1 MERVICLILGYAF
14 GLFQTGYFIGRM
26 NGIDIRTTGSK
37 NAGTTNV
44 LRTLG
49 TKAGLIVFA
58 GDALKCILAIVIV
71 RLIFRGSCGDYLPLL
86 EIYTGAGVVVGHN
99 FPFFMK
105 FRGGKGIAAT
115 GGMIIAFDALCTALG
130 LLAFFGAFLTTH
142 YVSLGSL
149 LVYAGFMIEVVV
161 LGQLGHFGM
170 TQPYLNEMYIVV
182 FLMTIMA
189 YWKHKE
195 NIKRLLTGTERKTY
209 LSKKK
214 QEEQKA
220 QQAGKEPEGE
230 QQNE

>member
-1 MERVICLILGYAF
+1 MERVICLILGYIF

-58 GDALKCILAIVIV
+58 GDALKCILAIVFI
-71 RLIFRGSCGDYLPLL
+71 RLIFGRTCADYLPLL

-99 FPFFMK
+99 FPFYMK

-115 GGMIIAFDALCTALG
+115 GGMIIAFDPICLGLG
-130 LLAFFGAFLTTH
+130 LLTFFGAFLTTH

-149 LVYAGFMIEVVV
+149 LVYTGFMIEVVV
-161 LGQLGHFGM
+161 LGQMGHFAM
-170 TQPYLNEMYIVV
+170 AQPYLNEMYIVV
-182 FLMTIMA
+182 LLMTIMA
-189 YWKHKE
+189 YWKHRE

>member
-1 MERVICLILGYAF
+1 MERVICLILGYIF

-58 GDALKCILAIVIV
+58 GDALKCILAIIIV
-71 RLIFRGSCGDYLPLL
+71 RLVFGQTCADYLPLL

-99 FPFFMK
+99 FPFYMK
-105 FRGGKGIAAT
+105 FKGGKGIAAT
-115 GGMIIAFDALCTALG
+115 GGMIIAFDQICLGLG
-130 LLAFFGAFLTTH
+130 LLTFFGAFLTTH

-149 LVYAGFMIEVVV
+149 LVYTGFMIEVVV
-161 LGQLGHFGM
+161 LGQMGHFAM
-170 TQPYLNEMYIVV
+170 AQPYLIEMYIVV
-182 FLMTIMA
+182 LFMTIMA

-195 NIKRLLTGTERKTY
+195 NIKRLLMGTERKTY

-230 QQNE
+230 QHNE

>member
-1 MERVICLILGYAF
+1 MERVVCLILGYVF
-14 GLFQTGYFIGRM
+14 GLFQTGYFIGKM

-58 GDALKCILAIVIV
+58 GDALKCILAILIV
-71 RLIFRGSCGDYLPLL
+71 KLIFGKTCADFLPLL
-86 EIYTGAGVVVGHN
+86 EIYTGLGVVVGHN
-99 FPFFMK
+99 FPFFLH

-115 GGMIIAFDALCTALG
+115 GGMIIAFDALCTGLG
-130 LLAFFGAFLTTH
+130 LLTFFGAFLTTH

-149 LVYAGFMIEVVV
+149 LVYAGFMIEVVI
-161 LGQLGHFGM
+161 LGQMGHFAM
-170 TQPYLNEMYIVV
+170 AQPYLNEMYIVV
-182 FLMTIMA
+182 FVMTVMA
-189 YWKHKE
+189 YLKHKE

-220 QQAGKEPEGE
+220 AQTVSEPKGE
-230 QQNE
+230 SSNE